1 MTATDEIQRV
11 AAVLER
17 PRAGYMKRVASAQ
30 RAVVTSPGEASR
42 QLAVFADRIAD
53 LTLDELRELYEE
65 TFRGEQPEIEPLV
78 QRLVGEP
85 TGAREA
91 EAALH
96 ALAPLLDRLEQQ
108 RNPHAC
114 AMRSLCCLLSRRLE
128 GVG

>member
-1 MTATDEIQRV
+1 MAATDEIQLV

-65 TFRGEQPEIEPLV
+65 TYRGDQAEIEPLV
-78 QRLVGEP
+78 QRLVGKP

-91 EAALH
+91 AAALH
-96 ALAPLLDRLEQQ
+96 TLAPLLDRLEQQ
-108 RNPHAC
+108 RNPHGC
-114 AMRSLCCLLSRRLE
+114 AIRSLCWLLSRRIE
-128 GVG
+128 GSG